1 MPFSKL
7 GLTPSLCTP
16 LAKMGYTQPTP
27 VQSAAIPIIL
37 TGADLLARAQTGT
50 GKTAAFALPMIQRL
64 LLGERRRNTRAPLGL
79 VLVPTRELALQVQR
93 ALATYGAAV
102 RLRVTPIFGG
112 VGMAPQIKAL
122 RNGVDIVVATPG
134 RLIDHLQRQTVD
146 LSAIE
151 ILVLDEADRMLDMG
165 FMPALRRVLP
175 ALPVTRQTL
184 LFSATLSDAVGR
196 LSADFMREP
205 KRVDVSNEQTVAP
218 TITHRIHPVDHSR
231 KRALLVH
238 VLTQAPG
245 NQALVFCK
253 TKHGADRI
261 GDLLESTNVKTA
273 VIHGRKSQSQRT
285 RCLADFKAGRIRV
298 LVATDI
304 AARGLDVA
312 QLPLVVNYDLP
323 LVAEDYVHRV
333 GRTGRAGVPG
343 NAVSLVT
350 ADEKPLLHEI
360 QKLLSARLE
369 RSVVEGFEVSDVRTH
384 PVQPREQRQ
393 KSSRREFVPD
403 WQRRNSSRKP
413 GASFRRRAH
422 DTPRRRS
429 GTSERRCD
437 DGRAEHRLSE
447 P

>member
-1 MPFSKL
+1 MPFSTL

-27 VQSAAIPIIL
+27 VQVASIPIVL

-64 LLGERRRNTRAPLGL
+64 LMGDRRTRTRAPLGL
-79 VLVPTRELALQVQR
+79 VLVPTRELAIQVQR

-146 LSAIE
+146 LSRIE
-151 ILVLDEADRMLDMG
+151 MLVLDEADRMLDMG

-175 ALPVTRQTL
+175 ELPASRQTL
-184 LFSATLSDAVGR
+184 LFSATLSDAVAR
-196 LSADFMREP
+196 LSADFTRAP
-205 KRVDVSNEQTVAP
+205 QRVDVSHTQTVAA
-218 TITHRIHPVDHSR
+218 TITHRIHPVEHSR

-245 NQALVFCK
+245 DQALVFCK

-261 GDLLESTNVKTA
+261 GELLDSADMTTG

-285 RCLADFKAGRIRV
+285 RCLADFKAGRVRV

-343 NAVSLVT
+343 QAVSLVT
-350 ADEKPLLHEI
+350 ADEKPLLREI
-360 QKLLSARLE
+360 QKLLSTPLE
-369 RSVVEGFEVSDVRTH
+369 HATVEGFEVTNQQARFT
-384 PVQPREQRQ
+384 QPREPRE
-393 KSSRREFVPD
+393 KNTRRGFVPD
-403 WQRRNSSRKP
+403 WQRRRSSGPAATRIS
-413 GASFRRRAH
+413 GRRDASPYRQRTRFDRA
-422 DTPRRRS
+422 
-429 GTSERRCD
+429 
-437 DGRAEHRLSE
+437 
-447 P
+447 

>member
-27 VQSAAIPIIL
+27 VQAASIPIIL

-64 LLGERRRNTRAPLGL
+64 LLREHRARTRAPLGL
-79 VLVPTRELALQVQR
+79 VLVPTRELAIQVQR

-102 RLRVTPIFGG
+102 RVRVTPIFGG
-112 VGMAPQIKAL
+112 VGMAPQINAL

-134 RLIDHLQRQTVD
+134 RLIDHLQRKTVD

-151 ILVLDEADRMLDMG
+151 MLVLDEADRMLDMG

-175 ALPVTRQTL
+175 ALPRARQTL
-184 LFSATLSDAVGR
+184 LFSATLADAVVT
-196 LSADFMREP
+196 LSADFTREP
-205 KRVDVSNEQTVAP
+205 QRVDVSNEQTVAP
-218 TITHRIHPVDHSR
+218 TITHRIHPVDHDR

-238 VLTQAPG
+238 VLTQAPSH
-245 NQALVFCK
+245 QALVFCK

-261 GDLLESTNVKTA
+261 GDLLEGSNVKTA
-273 VIHGRKSQSQRT
+273 VIHGRKSQPQRT

-323 LVAEDYVHRV
+323 LVAEDYIHRV

-343 NAVSLVT
+343 HAVSLVT
-350 ADEKPLLHEI
+350 AEEKPLLHEI
-360 QKLLSARLE
+360 QKLLSAPLE
-369 RSVVEGFEVSDVRTH
+369 HTMVEGFEVSNLRAR
-384 PVQPREQRQ
+384 PVQPRENRGQN
-393 KSSRREFVPD
+393 KRREFVPA
-403 WQRRNSSRKP
+403 WQRRHSGRTA
-413 GASFRRRAH
+413 GAGVTRRTQNA
-422 DTPRRRS
+422 PRRP
-429 GTSERRCD
+429 
-437 DGRAEHRLSE
+437 HRTAV
-447 P
+447 

>member
-1 MPFSKL
+1 
-7 GLTPSLCTP
+7 
-16 LAKMGYTQPTP
+16 
-27 VQSAAIPIIL
+27 
-37 TGADLLARAQTGT
+37 
-50 GKTAAFALPMIQRL
+50 
-64 LLGERRRNTRAPLGL
+64 
-79 VLVPTRELALQVQR
+79 
-93 ALATYGAAV
+93 
-102 RLRVTPIFGG
+102 
-112 VGMAPQIKAL
+112 L

-151 ILVLDEADRMLDMG
+151 MLVLDEADRMLDMG

-184 LFSATLSDAVGR
+184 LFSATLSDAIAR
-196 LSADFMREP
+196 LSADFTREP

-218 TITHRIHPVDHSR
+218 TIRHRIHPVDHSR

-238 VLTQAPG
+238 VLTQAPE

-261 GDLLESTNVKTA
+261 GDLLERTHVKTA

-312 QLPLVVNYDLP
+312 QLPLVVNFDLP

-350 ADEKPLLHEI
+350 AEETPLLHEI

-369 RSVVEGFEVSDVRTH
+369 RAVVEGFEVSDLRAH
-384 PVQPREQRQ
+384 AAQPREHRQ
-393 KSSRREFVPD
+393 KSTRREFVPG
-403 WQRRNSSRKP
+403 WQGRQAGRKTGAGVKRRPHDASR
-413 GASFRRRAH
+413 RH
-422 DTPRRRS
+422 
-429 GTSERRCD
+429 
-437 DGRAEHRLSE
+437 HR
-447 P
+447 PAV